1 MLSNYFAE
9 ELQPSKSLASIIE
22 DTRTEL
28 TTKNPTEVSENLVP
42 KVLTLDLKDTNEVK
56 LTGPAVEEW
65 LNTVL
70 KQEVQD
76 ESIPEKI

>member
-22 DTRTEL
+22 DTCTEL

-42 KVLTLDLKDTNEVK
+42 KVLLQDLKDTNEVK
-56 LTGPAVEEW
+56 LNGPAVEEW

-70 KQEVQD
+70 NQEVQD
-76 ESIPEKI
+76 EGIPEKI